1 MEPWTDLTIAQPVT
15 TREFMDFLV
24 YIEHDAENLQFY
36 LWYKD
41 YVKRFFQLPESE
53 QALAPEFTPEQA
65 QAEKYAIEKDKLPKK
80 IPADAA
86 AAFKGTD
93 FDSSQRP
100 TENGYNPFNT
110 PPRTPNGGE
119 YDPSLN
125 ASSYGATG
133 WSEQGS
139 TLRSGGTDHT
149 KKTANA
155 FEAVDALQPCKL
167 TFQLLRPVTNLYSHR
182 SAFP

>member
-1 MEPWTDLTIAQPVT
+1 
-15 TREFMDFLV
+15 MDFLV

-53 QALAPEFTPEQA
+53 QVLAPEWTPEQA
-65 QAEKYAIEKDKLPKK
+65 QAEKNALEKEKLPKK
-80 IPADAA
+80 MPAEAA
-86 AAFKGTD
+86 AVLKGTD
-93 FDSSQRP
+93 FETPAKP
-100 TENGYNPFNT
+100 TEGGYNPFNT

-119 YDPSLN
+119 YDPSL
-125 ASSYGATG
+125 AGSSEGANGPTG

-139 TLRSGGTDHT
+139 TLKSGSTDHT

-155 FEAVDALQPCKL
+155 FEAVDTLQPCKS
-167 TFQLLRPVTNLYSHR
+167 PVGLILNSY
-182 SAFP
+182 